1 LPFAR
6 ERRDAREIQQ
16 PQQLIPAGSF
26 RLVRARHLVPVNSCP
41 SIRARQLVPV
51 NSCPSTH
58 GHQFMAI
65 SSWPSVLGHQ
75 FLDSPI
81 APRDRISEIL
91 AIGVAIL
98 TSSGDELRLTA

>member
-1 LPFAR
+1 
-6 ERRDAREIQQ
+6 
-16 PQQLIPAGSF
+16 
-26 RLVRARHLVPVNSCP
+26 
-41 SIRARQLVPV
+41 
-51 NSCPSTH
+51 
-58 GHQFMAI
+58 MAI